1 MSRFQAFK
9 DKMKKLF
16 AFQYSDETI
25 YEYPKFVGETYFH
38 LRKEAFLEKNI
49 IYGLHHFSK
58 DKLIDFP
65 ARTLF
70 NPSESHYSEINQKYG
85 KDVILQLPV
94 DVIFRFRSDFLES
107 AQTLQ
112 RLKYQITK
120 NMTSSS
126 FIRDAFL
133 VERYIYHDI
142 YLQGIFIE
150 VSKDVF
156 KYHYDPEKHIPR
168 QALSTYTYRSF
179 FYSLQILYDRF
190 PSNARLRS
198 FFEYDTHQFFS
209 KPLMRIEIDAVHY
222 LLDSLSREFQG
233 KLSDIKNTR
242 LPPSVALMSPFQ
254 EDSYENH

>member
-25 YEYPKFVGETYFH
+25 YEYPKFVGEMYFN
-38 LRKEAFLEKNI
+38 LKKEAFLEKNI
-49 IYGLHHFSK
+49 IYGLHHFSQ

-65 ARTLF
+65 ARTLL
-70 NPSESHYSEINQKYG
+70 NPNNTHYSIINQKYG
-85 KDVILQLPV
+85 RDITLQLPV
-94 DVIFRFRSDFLES
+94 HVISRFRSDFLKS
-107 AQTLQ
+107 AQVLQ
-112 RLKYQITK
+112 NLQLRMSK

-126 FIRDAFL
+126 FIRNAFS

-156 KYHYDPEKHIPR
+156 KYHYDPEKHMFR
-168 QALSTYTYRSF
+168 QQLQKYSYRSF
-179 FYSLQILYDRF
+179 FYALEILHERF
-190 PSNARLRS
+190 SSNPRLRS
-198 FFEYDTHQFFS
+198 FFEHDAPRFSS
-209 KPLMRIEIDAVHY
+209 KPLGRPEIDAVHY
-222 LLDSLSREFQG
+222 LLDSLSREFQD
-233 KLSDIKNTR
+233 KLYDMKKTR
-242 LPPSVALMSPFQ
+242 IPPSVALISPFQ